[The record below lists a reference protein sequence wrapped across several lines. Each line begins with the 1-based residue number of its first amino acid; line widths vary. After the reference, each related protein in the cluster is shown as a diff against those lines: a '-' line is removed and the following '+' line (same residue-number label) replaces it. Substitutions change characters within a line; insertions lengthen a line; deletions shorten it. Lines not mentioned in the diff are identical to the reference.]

1 MGKTTNRGL
10 GALFLRIALAAYFI
24 ITGLCMLGVGG
35 SIKSSEAGA
44 AIYEIFS
51 GDLAKIVAL
60 VVAIVILI
68 GGVCIAI
75 TIFRDLG
82 TWDNTVMLVLTVLW
96 IVIAV
101 VADVFS
107 RSFGVNK
114 LDGDAMFWILNV
126 AKDLLIIGS
135 LLSIREYGKHQ
146 MRGIGRCRYSRI

>member
-1 MGKTTNRGL
+1 MSKTSNRGL

-51 GDLAKIVAL
+51 GDLAKIVAI
-60 VVAIVILI
+60 VVAIVLLI

-82 TWDNTVMLVLTVLW
+82 SWDNTVMLILTVIW

-107 RSFGVNK
+107 RSFGVGK
-114 LDGDAMFWILNV
+114 LDGNAMFWILNV
-126 AKDLLIIGS
+126 AKDLLIIGG
-135 LLSIREYGKHQ
+135 LLSIR
-146 MRGIGRCRYSRI
+146 

>member
-1 MGKTTNRGL
+1 MGKTSNRGL
-10 GALFLRIALAAYFI
+10 GALFLRIALACYFI

-35 SIKSSEAGA
+35 SVKASQAGA

-51 GDLAKIVAL
+51 GDLAKIVAII
-60 VVAIVILI
+60 VAIVLLI

-82 TWDNTVMLVLTVLW
+82 NWDNTVMLILTVIW
-96 IVIAV
+96 IIIAV

-107 RSFGVNK
+107 RSFGVGK

-126 AKDLLIIGS
+126 AKDLLIIGG
-135 LLSIREYGKHQ
+135 LLSIR
-146 MRGIGRCRYSRI
+146 

>member
-1 MGKTTNRGL
+1 MAKTSNRGL
-10 GALFLRIALAAYFI
+10 GALLLRIALAAYFI

-51 GDLAKIVAL
+51 GDLAKIIAILVA
-60 VVAIVILI
+60 VVILL
-68 GGVCIAI
+68 GGICIAI

-82 TWDNTVMLVLTVLW
+82 SFDNTVMLILTVLW

-101 VADVFS
+101 IADVFS

-114 LDGDAMFWILNV
+114 LDGNAMFWILNV
-126 AKDLLIIGS
+126 AKDLLIIGG
-135 LLSIREYGKHQ
+135 LLSIK
-146 MRGIGRCRYSRI
+146 

>member
-1 MGKTTNRGL
+1 MGKSTNRGL
-10 GALFLRIALAAYFI
+10 GALFIRIALAAYFI

-35 SIKSSEAGA
+35 SVKASQAGA

-51 GDLAKIVAL
+51 GDLAKIVAI
-60 VVAIVILI
+60 VVAILLLI

-82 TWDNTVMLVLTVLW
+82 NWDNTVMLILTVIW

-107 RSFGVNK
+107 RSFGVSK
-114 LDGDAMFWILNV
+114 LDGNAMFWILNV
-126 AKDLLIIGS
+126 AKDLLIIGG
-135 LLSIREYGKHQ
+135 LLSIR
-146 MRGIGRCRYSRI
+146 

>member
-1 MGKTTNRGL
+1 MGKTSNRGL

-35 SIKSSEAGA
+35 SVKASQAGA

-51 GDLAKIVAL
+51 GDLAKIVAI
-60 VVAIVILI
+60 VVAIVLLI

-82 TWDNTVMLVLTVLW
+82 NWDNTAMLILTVLW

-114 LDGDAMFWILNV
+114 LDGNAMFWILNV
-126 AKDLLIIGS
+126 AKDLLIIGG
-135 LLSIREYGKHQ
+135 LLSIR
-146 MRGIGRCRYSRI
+146 

>member
-1 MGKTTNRGL
+1 MAKTTNRGL

-35 SIKSSEAGA
+35 SVKASEAGA

-51 GDLAKIVAL
+51 GELAKILVI
-60 VVAIVILI
+60 VVAILLLI

-82 TWDNTVMLVLTVLW
+82 NWDNTVMVILTVLW

-107 RSFGVNK
+107 KSFGVNK
-114 LDGDAMFWILNV
+114 LDGNAMFWILNV
-126 AKDLLIIGS
+126 AKDLLIVGG
-135 LLSIREYGKHQ
+135 LLSIK
-146 MRGIGRCRYSRI
+146 

>member
-1 MGKTTNRGL
+1 MGKTSNRGL

-51 GDLAKIVAL
+51 GDLAKIVAI
-60 VVAIVILI
+60 VVAIVLLI

-82 TWDNTVMLVLTVLW
+82 NWDNTVMLIITVIW

-107 RSFGVNK
+107 RSFGVGK
-114 LDGDAMFWILNV
+114 LDGNAMFWILNV
-126 AKDLLIIGS
+126 AKDLLIIGG
-135 LLSIREYGKHQ
+135 LLSIR
-146 MRGIGRCRYSRI
+146 

>member
-51 GDLAKIVAL
+51 GDLAKIVAII
-60 VVAIVILI
+60 VAIVLLI

-82 TWDNTVMLVLTVLW
+82 NWDNTVMLILTVIW

-107 RSFGVNK
+107 RSFGVGK
-114 LDGDAMFWILNV
+114 LDGNAMFWILNV
-126 AKDLLIIGS
+126 AKDLLIIGG
-135 LLSIREYGKHQ
+135 LLSIR
-146 MRGIGRCRYSRI
+146 

>member
-10 GALFLRIALAAYFI
+10 GALLLRIALAAYFI

-35 SIKSSEAGA
+35 SIKASEAGA

-51 GDLAKIVAL
+51 GDLAKILVI
-60 VVAIVILI
+60 VVAILLLI

-82 TWDNTVMLVLTVLW
+82 SWDNTIMLIITVLW

-101 VADVFS
+101 VADIFS
-107 RSFGVNK
+107 RSFGVSK

-126 AKDLLIIGS
+126 AKDLLIIGG
-135 LLSIREYGKHQ
+135 LLSIK
-146 MRGIGRCRYSRI
+146 

>member
-1 MGKTTNRGL
+1 MATKTNKGL

-51 GDLAKIVAL
+51 GDLAKIVAI
-60 VVAIVILI
+60 VVAIVLLI

-82 TWDNTVMLVLTVLW
+82 NWDNTVMLILTVVW

-107 RSFGVNK
+107 RSFGVSK
-114 LDGDAMFWILNV
+114 LDGSAMFWILNV
-126 AKDLLIIGS
+126 AKDLLIIGG
-135 LLSIREYGKHQ
+135 LLSIK
-146 MRGIGRCRYSRI
+146 

>member
-51 GDLAKIVAL
+51 GDLAKIVAI
-60 VVAIVILI
+60 VVAIVLLI
-68 GGVCIAI
+68 GGICIAI

-82 TWDNTVMLVLTVLW
+82 NWDNTVMLIITVIW

-114 LDGDAMFWILNV
+114 LDGNAMFWILNV
-126 AKDLLIIGS
+126 AKDLLIIGG
-135 LLSIREYGKHQ
+135 LLSIR
-146 MRGIGRCRYSRI
+146 

>member
-10 GALFLRIALAAYFI
+10 GALLIRIALAAYFI

-51 GDLAKIVAL
+51 GDLAKILVI
-60 VVAIVILI
+60 VVAIVILL
-68 GGVCIAI
+68 GGICVLI

-82 TWDNTVMLVLTVLW
+82 NWDNTAMLILTIIW

-101 VADVFS
+101 VADIFS
-107 RSFGVNK
+107 RSFGVKN
-114 LDGDAMFWILNV
+114 LDGNAMFWILNV
-126 AKDLLIIGS
+126 AKDLLIIGG
-135 LLSIREYGKHQ
+135 LLSIR
-146 MRGIGRCRYSRI
+146 

>member
-1 MGKTTNRGL
+1 MSKTSNRGL
-10 GALFLRIALAAYFI
+10 GALLLRIALAAYFI

-51 GDLAKIVAL
+51 GDLAKIVAI
-60 VVAIVILI
+60 VVAIVLLI

-82 TWDNTVMLVLTVLW
+82 SWDNTAMLVLTVIW

-114 LDGDAMFWILNV
+114 LDGNAMFWILNV
-126 AKDLLIIGS
+126 AKDLLIIGG
-135 LLSIREYGKHQ
+135 LLSIK
-146 MRGIGRCRYSRI
+146 

>member
-1 MGKTTNRGL
+1 MATKTTNRGL

-35 SIKSSEAGA
+35 SINSSEAGA

-51 GDLAKIVAL
+51 GDLAKIVAI
-60 VVAIVILI
+60 VIAIVLLI

-82 TWDNTVMLVLTVLW
+82 NWDNTVMLILTVVW

-114 LDGDAMFWILNV
+114 LDGNAMFWILNV
-126 AKDLLIIGS
+126 AKDLLIIGG
-135 LLSIREYGKHQ
+135 LLSIR
-146 MRGIGRCRYSRI
+146 

>member
-1 MGKTTNRGL
+1 MAKTSNRGL
-10 GALFLRIALAAYFI
+10 GALLLRIALAAYFI

-35 SIKSSEAGA
+35 SVKASQAGA

-51 GDLAKIVAL
+51 GDLAKIVAII
-60 VVAIVILI
+60 VAILLLI

-82 TWDNTVMLVLTVLW
+82 NWDNTAMLILTVLW

-114 LDGDAMFWILNV
+114 LDGNAMFWILNV
-126 AKDLLIIGS
+126 AKDLLIIGG
-135 LLSIREYGKHQ
+135 LLSIK
-146 MRGIGRCRYSRI
+146 

>member
-1 MGKTTNRGL
+1 MSKTSNRGL

-24 ITGLCMLGVGG
+24 ITGSCMLGVGG

-51 GDLAKIVAL
+51 GDLAKIVAI
-60 VVAIVILI
+60 VVAIVLRI

-82 TWDNTVMLVLTVLW
+82 NWDNTVMLIITVIW

-114 LDGDAMFWILNV
+114 LDGNAMFWILNV
-126 AKDLLIIGS
+126 AKDLLIIGG
-135 LLSIREYGKHQ
+135 LLSIR
-146 MRGIGRCRYSRI
+146 